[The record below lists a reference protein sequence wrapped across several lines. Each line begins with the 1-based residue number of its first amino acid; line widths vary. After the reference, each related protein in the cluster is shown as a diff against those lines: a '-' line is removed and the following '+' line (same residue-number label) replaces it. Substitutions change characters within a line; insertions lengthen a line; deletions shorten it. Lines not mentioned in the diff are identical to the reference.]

1 MQDVVDIKIALL
13 AGGAGTRLSGET
25 DIRPKPMVEIVG
37 KPILWHFM
45 PSSAQPIVAPME
57 LATIQPA
64 AVIVMNSI
72 YREEIA
78 AVLDQMELS
87 PTILSL

>member
-1 MQDVVDIKIALL
+1 MKMALL
-13 AGGAGTRLSGET
+13 AGGASTRLSEET
-25 DIRPKPMVEIVG
+25 DIRPKLMVEIGG

-45 PSSAQPIVAPME
+45 PGSAQPIVAPME

-64 AVIVMNSI
+64 VVMVMNPI

-78 AVLDQMELS
+78 AVLDQLELS
-87 PTILSL
+87 PKILSL

>member
-1 MQDVVDIKIALL
+1 MVDMKIALL
-13 AGGAGTRLSGET
+13 AGGAGTRLSKET
-25 DIRPKPMVEIVG
+25 DIRPKPMVEIGG

-45 PSSAQPIVAPME
+45 PGSAQPIVAPME

-72 YREEIA
+72 YREKIA
-78 AVLDQMELS
+78 AVLDQKEIS
-87 PTILSL
+87 PKILSL